1 MENLKTK
8 ALSLIKQYK
17 LAALILAIGLV
28 LMLIPTGSREEE
40 PISAPTA
47 QPTVSAE
54 DRLEGILS
62 QIQGVG
68 KVQVLLTVAAGERTV
83 YIYDEDQS
91 DTLDTGSLRREA
103 VVVTGTDREQT
114 GLVSQVIPPVY
125 LGAVVVCQGGDQ
137 PAIKLAVVEAV
148 CDSTGLTADKITV
161 LKMK

>member
-8 ALSLIKQYK
+8 AITLIKQYK

-28 LMLIPTGSREEE
+28 LMLLPTGSGEGE
-40 PISAPTA
+40 PILVSAA
-47 QPTVSAE
+47 EPTVSAGE
-54 DRLEGILS
+54 QLESILS

-68 KVQVLLTVAAGERTV
+68 KVQVLLTVAEGERTV

-103 VVVTGTDREQT
+103 VVVTGTDRGQS

-125 LGAVVVCQGGDQ
+125 LGAVVVCQGGDL
-137 PAIKLAVVEAV
+137 PAVKLAVVEAV
-148 CDSTGLTADKITV
+148 CDATGLTADKVTV

>member
-8 ALSLIKQYK
+8 ALNLIRQYK

-28 LMLIPTGSREEE
+28 LMLLPTGGSEKEAVAA
-40 PISAPTA
+40 PVTQPTISA
-47 QPTVSAE
+47 QE
-54 DRLEGILS
+54 QLEIILA
-62 QIQGVG
+62 QIQGIG
-68 KVQVLLTVAAGERTV
+68 KVQVLLTVAQGERTV

-103 VVVTGTDREQT
+103 VVVTGTDRGQT

-125 LGAVVVCQGGDQ
+125 LGAVIVCQGGDQ
-137 PAIKLAVVEAV
+137 PAVQLAVVEAV
-148 CDSTGLTADKITV
+148 CDATGLTADKITV

>member
-8 ALSLIKQYK
+8 AMSLIKQYK

-28 LMLIPTGSREEE
+28 LMLLPTGSGEAQ
-40 PISAPTA
+40 PLSQPVV

-54 DRLEGILS
+54 DRLESILS

-68 KVQVLLTVAAGERTV
+68 KVQVLLTVAEGERTV

-91 DTLDTGSLRREA
+91 DTLDSGSLRREA
-103 VVVTGTDREQT
+103 VVLTGTDRGQS
-114 GLVSQVIPPVY
+114 GLISQVIPPVY
-125 LGAVVVCQGGDQ
+125 LGAVVVCHGGDL
-137 PAIKLAVVEAV
+137 PAVKLAVVEAV
-148 CDSTGLTADKITV
+148 CDATGLTADKITV

>member
-8 ALSLIKQYK
+8 AITLIKQYK

-28 LMLIPTGSREEE
+28 LMLLPTGSGEGE
-40 PISAPTA
+40 PIL
-47 QPTVSAE
+47 VSAAE
-54 DRLEGILS
+54 PAVSAGEQLESILS

-68 KVQVLLTVAAGERTV
+68 KVQVLLTVAEGERTV

-103 VVVTGTDREQT
+103 VVVTGTDRGQS

-125 LGAVVVCQGGDQ
+125 LGAVVVCQGGDL
-137 PAIKLAVVEAV
+137 PAVKLAVVEAV
-148 CDSTGLTADKITV
+148 CDATGLTADKVTV

>member
-8 ALSLIKQYK
+8 VTNLIKQYK

-28 LMLIPTGSREEE
+28 LMLLPTGSREED
-40 PISAPTA
+40 PIISPAV
-47 QPTVSAE
+47 QPAVSAE
-54 DRLEGILS
+54 ARLESILS

-68 KVQVLLTVAAGERTV
+68 KVQVLLTVSEGERTV

-103 VVVTGTDREQT
+103 VVVTGTDRGQT
-114 GLVSQVIPPVY
+114 GLISQVIPPVY
-125 LGAVVVCQGGDQ
+125 LGAVVVCQGGDL
-137 PAIKLAVVEAV
+137 PAVKLAVVEAV
-148 CDSTGLTADKITV
+148 CDATGLTADKITV